1 MGINDKKPG
10 FSPPPGAKENIYDQ
24 QKGGT
29 PINMVPSDSG
39 LYHTV
44 VPIKNLNFKVA
55 ANEAVIQQ
63 GGSYIVLG
71 TDRPSSQ
78 ASGNGGRGFQN
89 ANSVDIVVGRGASL
103 GKPGDWGVKDG
114 AHVDPMFFA
123 DAARL
128 LVTQLSDVDKNF
140 GLAEGIA
147 GVSKDRS
154 AVVAK
159 ADDIRLIGRNSIKIV
174 TGKGS
179 GVSGFGP
186 KGEKL
191 SGGGDKIEPAP
202 SIELIAGNSSAQR
215 VVWGGTFKVTETIDL
230 VQRAAMGENLLN
242 ALSELNEIIGQI
254 WSALFNFV
262 LGENVF
268 DAAVG
273 VDPIRPWVASAAA
286 PAGMTK
292 IDWVLNSMWHTRIKQ
307 TLWTH
312 NYLEPMGYQYVC
324 STNVKL
330 T

>member
-10 FSPPPGAKENIYDQ
+10 FQAPKGTTSTYDE
-24 QKGGT
+24 QKQGT
-29 PINMVPSDSG
+29 PVNMVPSDSG

-55 ANEAVIQQ
+55 PNEAVINQ
-63 GGSYIVLG
+63 GGAYIVLG
-71 TDRPSSQ
+71 TDRPSTQ
-78 ASGNGGRGFQN
+78 ATGKGAYGFTG
-89 ANSVDIVVGRGASL
+89 ANSIDIVVGRGASL
-103 GKPGDWGVKDG
+103 GKPGDWGVKDD

-128 LVTQLSDVDKNF
+128 LVSQMTDVDKNF

-147 GVSKDRS
+147 GDSKSRS

-159 ADDIRLIGRNSIKIV
+159 ADDVRLIGRNSIKIV

-179 GVSGFGP
+179 GVSGFGSG
-186 KGEKL
+186 GERL
-191 SGGGDKIEPAP
+191 SGGGKKIEPAP
-202 SIELIAGNSSAQR
+202 SIELIAGNSSSQR
-215 VVWGGTFKVTETIDL
+215 VVWGGIKNITQTIDL
-230 VQRAAMGENLLN
+230 VQRAAMGENLQA
-242 ALSELNEIIGQI
+242 ALDELNEIVGQI

-268 DAAVG
+268 DVAVG
-273 VDPIRPWVASAAA
+273 VDPLRPWVSAAAA

-292 IDWVLNSMWHTRIKQ
+292 IDWVLNSLWHTRIKQ

-312 NYLEPMGYQYVC
+312 NYLEPTGYMYVC

>member
-10 FSPPPGAKENIYDQ
+10 FQPPKDTTTTYDE
-24 QKGGT
+24 QKQGT
-29 PINMVPSDSG
+29 PVNMVPSESG

-55 ANEAVIQQ
+55 PNEAVIQQ
-63 GGSYIVLG
+63 GGAYIVLG
-71 TDRPSSQ
+71 TDRPSTT
-78 ASGNGGRGFQN
+78 ATGAGAYGFTG
-89 ANSVDIVVGRGASL
+89 ANSIDMVVGRGASL
-103 GKPGDWGVKDG
+103 GKPGDWGVKAD

-123 DAARL
+123 DAARVL
-128 LVTQLSDVDKNF
+128 ITQLSEVDKNF
-140 GLAEGIA
+140 GLAEGMA
-147 GVSKDRS
+147 GDCKDGS

-159 ADDIRLIGRNSIKIV
+159 ADNVRLIGRNSIKIV

-179 GVSGFGP
+179 GVSGFG
-186 KGEKL
+186 
-191 SGGGDKIEPAP
+191 SGGERTSTGGKKVEPAP

-215 VVWGGTFKVTETIDL
+215 VVWGGIKNITQTIDL
-230 VQRAAMGENLLN
+230 VQRAAMGENLKA
-242 ALSELNEIIGQI
+242 ALDELNEIVGQI

-268 DAAVG
+268 DVAVG
-273 VDPIRPWVASAAA
+273 IDPLRPWVASAAA

-292 IDWVLNSMWHTRIKQ
+292 IEWVLNSLWHTRIKS
-307 TLWTH
+307 TLWVH
-312 NYLEPMGYQYVC
+312 NYLEPTGYMYVC